1 MRIPFLEY
9 QSALT
14 YNRQVQLM
22 EHSDLLKTFIAI
34 DGDFDTLIELP
45 GTRRDYQGNSHARK
59 GGQSDYFNVFT

>member
-14 YNRQVQLM
+14 YNRQVLLM
-22 EHSDLLKTFIAI
+22 EHSGLLKTFIAI
-34 DGDFDTLIELP
+34 DGDFDTLIELS
-45 GTRRDYQGNSHARK
+45 GTRRDYQWKSHARK